1 MKRMRAWRKVA
12 ALAATAIAALWMS
25 AGPARAVVT
34 AEQIDAAIERGVESL
49 LASQNAEGGWGDY
62 GTAAMGNLFSHGY
75 DVCGLMGLAY
85 GGVPASDERL
95 QKALKLVLEAEVDR
109 NYVYAVH
116 VIALSRL
123 YPRLRREQQELVKQR
138 LMKDVEWIFKA
149 QDDEGDWNYYGTGK
163 GELSNTQMALLALY
177 EGSKVLKELPTD
189 VWKKALDRY
198 LKTQKPD
205 GGWNYGS
212 RSSVHVNKP
221 TYGSMTAAG
230 VASLFIIRDKLYR
243 GTGCPCRGGKS
254 PRKGLEVDA
263 AIQRGTEWLKNNFA
277 VDANPGRGGWNAFWS
292 FSCERVGLASGIKYF
307 GTHNWYAEMA
317 EYLVSHQNPDG
328 SWGHPSSTAL
338 AIAFLVKGRAPILLN
353 KLQFDGQWNNHPRDA
368 ANLADYVG
376 KQKEQAIQWQV
387 INLDVPVDEW
397 HDAPILYIT
406 AETPIELTDEQKA
419 RLRQFTDTG
428 GTLLV
433 EASCGNRQIVLWWDL
448 MCKEIWPEWELKVVG
463 QGHPLWEADSR
474 MRGRLPT
481 LFGLSD
487 GVRTFMFYSKTDISC
502 AWNTQAVARGQMLFD
517 LGGNLFMYSTD
528 KGKLRARLAARP
540 GGTGPKYAAQTP
552 AAGERRALAVAR
564 IKHGGEWY
572 LADNYHPWQVLAEDL
587 QARAGLT
594 LKAAE
599 PVAPGGDVGA
609 DVALLHLAGRAGS
622 RLDPEGCAWLRG
634 QLGAG
639 RFLLAEATL
648 GDGRF
653 DEAFRAVA
661 TAAGL
666 ALKPLPKDRPL
677 LTGQLGKAAGYDVT
691 SVAYT
696 YHLQAERVGQ
706 PAPLLYGIYDGSRL
720 VGVYSP
726 FDILFSQTG
735 CKAYGNRGYA
745 PEDARAIATNIA
757 LLISV
762 RE

>member
-1 MKRMRAWRKVA
+1 VNPTRWFAAA
-12 ALAATAIAALWMS
+12 ALAALCLS
-25 AGPARAVVT
+25 APQARGAVT
-34 AEQIDAAIERGVESL
+34 AEQIDAAIERGVQSL
-49 LASQNAEGGWGDY
+49 LASQNAQGGWGDY
-62 GTAAMGNLFSHGY
+62 GTAAVGNLFSHGY

-85 GGVPASDERL
+85 GGLPASDERL
-95 QKALKLVLEAEVDR
+95 QKALKLVLNAEIDR
-109 NYVYAVH
+109 NYVYAVR

-123 YPRLRREQQELVKQR
+123 YPRLRREQQELVKKR
-138 LMKDVEWIFKA
+138 LMADLEWIFKA

-263 AIQRGTEWLKNNFA
+263 AIERGIEWLKKNFV
-277 VDANPGRGGWNAFWS
+277 VDKNPGRGAWNAFWS

-317 EYLVSHQNPDG
+317 EYLVSKQNPDG
-328 SWGHPSSTAL
+328 GWGHPSSTAL
-338 AIAFLVKGRAPILLN
+338 AIAFLVKGRAPILVN
-353 KLQFDGQWNNHPRDA
+353 KLQFKGQWNNHPRDA

-406 AETPIELTDEQKA
+406 AETPIELSDEQKA
-419 RLRQFTDTG
+419 RLREFTDTG

-433 EASCGNRQIVLWWDL
+433 EASCGNRKVTTWWDL
-448 MCKEIWPEWELKVVG
+448 MCKDIWPEWELKIVDR
-463 QGHPLWEADSR
+463 GHPLWEADVK
-474 MRGRLPT
+474 MRGRLPR
-481 LFGLSD
+481 LFGLGD

-502 AWNTQAVARGQMLFD
+502 HWNTQAVTRNRMLFD
-517 LGGNLFMYSTD
+517 LGGNLFMYSSD

-540 GGTGPKYAAQTP
+540 GGTGPKYAGQTP
-552 AAGERRALAVAR
+552 AAGDRKQVAVAR
-564 IKHGGEWY
+564 VKHGGEWY

-587 QARAGLT
+587 KAKVGMTLAAADAVAAGDDLP
-594 LKAAE
+594 AE
-599 PVAPGGDVGA
+599 VS
-609 DVALLHLAGRAGS
+609 LLHLAGRTACQ
-622 RLDPEGCAWLRG
+622 LDADATRWLKG
-634 QLGAG
+634 QLSAG

-648 GDGRF
+648 GDPRF
-653 DEAFRAVA
+653 DAPVKAVLA
-661 TAAGL
+661 DAGL
-666 ALKPLPKDRPL
+666 TLRALPKDHPL
-677 LTGQLGKAAGYDVT
+677 LTGQLGKATGYNVT
-691 SVAYT
+691 SVGYAH
-696 YHLQAERVGQ
+696 HLRAERVGR
-706 PAPLLYGIYDGSRL
+706 PEPLLHGIYDGTRL

-726 FDILFSQTG
+726 FDIMFSQTG
-735 CKAYGNRGYA
+735 CRAYGNRGYA
-745 PEDARAIATNIA
+745 VEDARAIATNV
-757 LLISV
+757 LLLVSA
-762 RE
+762 RD